1 MKLRLRNAIQ
11 KMVAI
16 LLVIVS
22 VLGCLDTS
30 NFIAYAKTVNDGM
43 IYSPDKQYIDTK
55 LTANPNGIKAHGLVH
70 GKTLY
75 IIGQTTGTDGQ
86 LWYQVQYYTG
96 NAGTTLNTAYCPADR
111 VQLNKDMIATATGK
125 ANADMTLWSCTKLYQ
140 NPALASIPAGTK
152 LYITENRNDS
162 GLWYRVYCD
171 LAEGRRYGWVEAS
184 GVTVDAVPDLP
195 TNASYEEQ
203 LRQAGFPESYIK
215 PLAVLHEQYPNWVFM
230 PKTIDLDWNTVIE
243 KESTGDKNLVS
254 SSADDA
260 KKSTSIGNYDWK
272 TNKYTPKDTGAWV
285 SASSAYIAYCMDPR
299 NFLDAKNI
307 FMFERLNSGIAL
319 DPTGVQTII
328 KGTFME
334 QPVTDTD
341 GSNLDYASAF
351 VTVGAEKGVNAYH
364 LATRVRQEQG
374 VKGTSSLISGA
385 YPGYPGYFNYF
396 NIGAS
401 GKNQTEVLKNGI
413 ETAVKNEWKTRLS
426 SLQGGAV
433 FLKDKYINVGQNTLY
448 FQKFNVVYTGNN
460 QLYLHQY
467 MQNVDAARSEGVTM
481 EKAHVDKSKPLVFD
495 IPVYKN
501 MPETAVQFT
510 ASGNP
515 NNYLSALNI
524 SGVSLSPSF
533 DGEKTSYT
541 AFVDG
546 SVNSVSVSANKVAST
561 SKVSGVGTYNLAT
574 GNNIITVKCTAQ
586 NGDVKEY
593 TITIVKEAVET
604 APVVPVIKGDISGD
618 GAITIADLVRLNRHI
633 LGVSVLSGQQLE
645 AADVNGN
652 GNVNIQDLVLMNR
665 HILGIS
671 AIN

>member
-1 MKLRLRNAIQ
+1 MKLRLKKNMQ
-11 KMVAI
+11 KAVVM
-16 LLVIVS
+16 LLLIVS

-43 IYSPDKQYIDTK
+43 IYSPDKQYIETK

-75 IIGQTTGTDGQ
+75 IIGETTGTDGQ

-96 NAGTTLNTAYCPADR
+96 TAGTTLNTAYCPADR

-125 ANADMTLWSCTKLYQ
+125 ANADITLWSCTKSYQ

-171 LAEGRRYGWVEAS
+171 LAEGRRYGWIEAS
-184 GVTVDAVPDLP
+184 GVAVDAVPDLP
-195 TNASYEEQ
+195 TNESYEDQ
-203 LRQAGFPESYIK
+203 LRQDGFPESYIK
-215 PLAVLHEQYPNWVFM
+215 PLAVLHEQYPNWIFV
-230 PKTIDLDWNTVIE
+230 PKIIDLDWNTVIE
-243 KESTGDKNLVS
+243 QESIGDKNLVS
-254 SSADDA
+254 SSADDG
-260 KKSTSIGNYDWK
+260 KKSIAVGDYDWK
-272 TNKYTPKDTGAWV
+272 TNKYTPRDSGAWV
-285 SASSAYIAYCMDPR
+285 RANSAYIAYCMDPR
-299 NFLDAKNI
+299 NFLDVKNI
-307 FMFERLNSGIAL
+307 FMFERLNSGVAL
-319 DPTGVQTII
+319 DSIGVETII

-334 QPVTDTD
+334 KNVTDTD
-341 GSNLDYASAF
+341 GSTLDFADAF
-351 VTVGAEKGVNAYH
+351 VSVGEEKGINAYH

-374 VKGTSSLISGA
+374 TGGTSSLISGA
-385 YPGYPGYFNYF
+385 YKGYEGYFNYF

-401 GKNQTEVLKNGI
+401 GKNQEAVLKNGI
-413 ETAVKNEWKTRLS
+413 ETAVKNGWDTRLKS
-426 SLQGGAV
+426 IQGGAV

-467 MQNVDAARSEGVTM
+467 MQNVDAARSEGLTM
-481 EKAHVDKSKPLVFD
+481 EKAHVDKGKPLVFD

-515 NNYLSALNI
+515 NNYLSALNV
-524 SGVSLSPSF
+524 SGVALSPSF
-533 DGEKTSYT
+533 DGATTSYT

-546 SVNSVSVSANKVAST
+546 SVNSISVSANKVAST
-561 SKVSGVGTYNLAT
+561 SKVSGEGSYNLVT
-574 GNNIITVKCTAQ
+574 GNNVITVKCTAQ

-593 TITIVKEAVET
+593 TVTIVKEAAAPET
-604 APVVPVIKGDISGD
+604 VIPVVRGDISGD

-633 LGVSVLSGQQLE
+633 LGVSTLGGQQLE

-652 GNVNIQDLVLMNR
+652 GTVNIQDLVLLNR

-671 AIN
+671 TIN

>member
-1 MKLRLRNAIQ
+1 MKLKWKKNIL
-11 KMVAI
+11 KTVAMMLI
-16 LLVIVS
+16 AVS
-22 VLGCLDTS
+22 LFECVNIGNLT
-30 NFIAYAKTVNDGM
+30 AYAQGVNDGM
-43 IYSPDKQYIDTK
+43 IYSPDKQYVETK
-55 LTANPNGIKAHGLVH
+55 LTPNPNGIKANGLVH

-96 NAGTTLNTAYCPADR
+96 TSGTTLNTAYCPADR
-111 VQLNKDMIATATGK
+111 VQLNKDMVATSTAK
-125 ANADMTLWSCTKLYQ
+125 ANADMTLWSCTKSYQ

-152 LYITENRNDS
+152 LYITESKNDS

-171 LAEGRRYGWVEAS
+171 LAEGRRYGWVEAES
-184 GVTVDAVPDLP
+184 ITVDEVPDLP
-195 TNASYEEQ
+195 TDTSYEDQ

-215 PLAVLHEQYPNWVFM
+215 PLAILHEQYPNWVFV
-230 PKTIDLDWNTVIE
+230 PKAINLDWNTVIE

-254 SSADDA
+254 STADDA
-260 KKSTSIGNYDWK
+260 KKSIDVGNYDWK
-272 TNKYTPKDTGAWV
+272 TNKYTPKDSGSWV

-307 FMFERLNSGIAL
+307 FMFERLNSGVAL
-319 DPTGVQTII
+319 DPAGVETII

-334 QPVTDTD
+334 KSITDTD
-341 GSNLDYASAF
+341 GKTLNYADAF
-351 VTVGAEKGVNAYH
+351 VAVGIEKDVNAYH

-374 VKGTSSLISGA
+374 TAGTSSLISGK
-385 YPGYPGYFNYF
+385 YKGYEGYFNYF

-401 GKNQTEVLKNGI
+401 GKNQTEVLKKGI
-413 ETAVKNEWKTRLS
+413 ETAVKNEWNTRLK
-426 SLQGGAV
+426 SLQGGAA

-467 MQNVDAARSEGVTM
+467 MQNVDAARSEGITM
-481 EKAHVDKSKPLVFD
+481 EKAHVDKSKALVFD
-495 IPVYKN
+495 IPVYLN
-501 MPETAVQFT
+501 MPEEAVQFT
-510 ASGNP
+510 AFGNP
-515 NNYLSALNI
+515 NNYLSGLTV

-533 DGEKTSYT
+533 DGAKTEYT

-546 SVNSVSVSANKVAST
+546 SVNSISVSADKVAST
-561 SKVSGVGTYNLAT
+561 SKVSGVGTYNLVT
-574 GNNIITVKCTAQ
+574 GNNVISVKCTAQ

-593 TITIVKEAVET
+593 IITIVKEAVSEE
-604 APVVPVIKGDISGD
+604 PVVTIVKGDISGD
-618 GAITIADLVRLNRHI
+618 GVVTIADLVRLNRHI
-633 LGVSVLSGQQLE
+633 LGISVLSGEQLV

-652 GNVNIQDLVLMNR
+652 GEVNIQDLVLINR

-671 AIN
+671 TIN